1 MINSPRPDCPK
12 GVAIAQCALKE
23 GAKDGLEA
31 LAGGLPGAFIGIAG
45 KPAGP
50 TSPTSPTSPPTPPT
64 PPTSPTSPKRQ
75 SADCFS
81 TRWCRVGSH
90 RGWAR
95 PVALPE
101 HFSEL
106 QGPLDGLVRLPLRVY
121 SSGHGPGRIFDLGDD
136 AERIE
141 LYELVLTE
149 GEIQDVVAY
158 LHPGELRRVW
168 PRLWLPEHVREA
180 WRTMLSVAA

>member
-1 MINSPRPDCPK
+1 M
-12 GVAIAQCALKE
+12 
-23 GAKDGLEA
+23 
-31 LAGGLPGAFIGIAG
+31 
-45 KPAGP
+45 
-50 TSPTSPTSPPTPPT
+50 PPPQW
-64 PPTSPTSPKRQ
+64 Q
-75 SADCFS
+75 SADCSS
-81 TRWCRVGSH
+81 TRWCRVGSR

-95 PVALPE
+95 PVAVPK

-106 QGPLDGLVRLPLRVY
+106 QGPLDGLVHLPLRVY
-121 SSGHGPGRIFDLGDD
+121 SSGHGPDRVFDLGDD

-168 PRLWLPEHVREA
+168 PRLWLPEHVRKA
-180 WRTMLSVAA
+180 WRTMLPVAA